1 MEYSAI
7 LKITECICDILLVGE
22 KKEHI
27 ENSAKFVNILA
38 YVYILYVYITYA
50 WNICLCMYSA
60 SPDRY
65 KRNWP

>member
-7 LKITECICDILLVGE
+7 LKITECICDTLLVGE

-38 YVYILYVYITYA
+38 YVYILYVYITYV
-50 WNICLCMYSA
+50 
-60 SPDRY
+60 
-65 KRNWP
+65 